1 MYRRRHSA
9 AEKVKRQVMTESEC
23 EQLERANE
31 RLKADRSEVAMRRE
45 GERKREK
52 QKSISFKPETLELAK
67 QRDAEAPPAPGYDTS
82 HHRTSPVPGP
92 PVQVKDHKNGIM
104 PQTMTNVHDVTRVRT
119 SIDIRHLPLG
129 FSEDPEDSGYLPGLE
144 PLSEKPIVRSLPLIL
159 FDAGGGES
167 LAQGN
172 GAPVPLRLF
181 VDILLCLPPE
191 IRRNVG
197 PQKVFVTL
205 RQLRDAIWP
214 NGWQRGRDYPKLV
227 RAMNYLTTSGVPWKG
242 GIWRPITVR
251 NVPVELDD
259 KAIFEVELPP
269 GSGRGPLVS
278 RPAAHQLG
286 LISAPA
292 YRLYLN
298 LTGYWDQFGTYNGHL
313 IGPTIRMVRRN
324 KARHLIDA
332 RGQIVT
338 ENGKPARRASH
349 PRAVELVDA
358 AGTPLRERNPA
369 VTKYPSITLDQL
381 ARMAYAEHDLYN
393 GIRRMRKE
401 THDKALP
408 KVLEVTG
415 ATVEVVAD
423 HPEGRRNTIRVLP
436 PEKHKIVHEAL
447 MNWHGGDLPP
457 EAR

>member
-1 MYRRRHSA
+1 
-9 AEKVKRQVMTESEC
+9 MTDRD
-23 EQLERANE
+23 QLEKANE
-31 RLKADRSEVAMRRE
+31 RLKTARSEVARRRE
-45 GERKREK
+45 DAHAHEKR
-52 QKSISFKPETLELAK
+52 QSISFKPETLDLAK
-67 QRDAEAPPAPGYDTS
+67 QREVGGVTDAPPA
-82 HHRTSPVPGP
+82 HRTTPVSGQPVPA
-92 PVQVKDHKNGIM
+92 KDHQNGIM
-104 PQTMTNVHDVTRVRT
+104 PQTMANVHDVTRV
-119 SIDIRHLPLG
+119 SVSVDIRHLPLG
-129 FSEDPEDSGYLPGLE
+129 FSEDLEDSGYLPGLE
-144 PLSEKPIVRSLPLIL
+144 PPSEKPIVRSLPLVL

-167 LAQGN
+167 LTQGN

-191 IRRNVG
+191 IRRSG
-197 PQKVFVTL
+197 RLQKVFFTL

-227 RAMNYLTTSGVPWKG
+227 HAMNYLTTSGVPWKG

-259 KAIFEVELPP
+259 KATFDVELPP

-298 LTGYWDQFGTYNGHL
+298 LTGYWDQFGTYNGRL
-313 IGPTIRMVRRN
+313 ISPTIRMVRRN
-324 KARHLIDA
+324 KAGYLIDA
-332 RGQIVT
+332 RSLIVT
-338 ENGKPARRASH
+338 EKGKPTRRASH
-349 PRAVELVDA
+349 PRAVEIVAED
-358 AGTPLRERNPA
+358 GTPLRERNPA
-369 VTKYPSITLDQL
+369 ISKYPPITSDQL

-401 THDKALP
+401 TRDKALP

-415 ATVEVVAD
+415 ATMEVVAD
-423 HPEGRRNTIRVLP
+423 HPEGHRYNIRVLP
-436 PEKHKIVHEAL
+436 SEKHKMAHDAL
-447 MNWHGGDLPP
+447 MNYYDGDLPP
-457 EAR
+457 KAR